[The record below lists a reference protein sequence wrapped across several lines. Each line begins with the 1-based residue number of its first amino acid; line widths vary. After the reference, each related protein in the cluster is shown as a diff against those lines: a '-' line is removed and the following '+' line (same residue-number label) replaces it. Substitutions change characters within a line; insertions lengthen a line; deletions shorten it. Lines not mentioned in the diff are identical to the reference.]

1 MNKPRLVIS
10 IVVIFVVATFTGFFI
25 HGMWLKQDYM
35 PVASLYRPDDQ
46 IKMPFILISYL
57 AFAIGSVWLY
67 AHGVE
72 DKPWIGQGIRFGI
85 AMWLVLAIP
94 SFLIAYAV
102 QPMPLILTVKQLM
115 SEAVNKILLGL
126 ITALIYRR

>member
-1 MNKPRLVIS
+1 MNKPRLVIT
-10 IVVIFVVATFTGFFI
+10 IIVIFVVATFTGFFI

-72 DKPWIGQGIRFGI
+72 DKPWLGQGVRFGI
-85 AMWLVLAIP
+85 AMWLVLAVP

-102 QPMPLILTVKQLM
+102 QPMPIILTVKQLM
-115 SEAVNKILLGL
+115 SEAVNKIVLGL